1 MASLFFAKPETCKL
15 DLPAGN
21 WVLVKKRLTAGEQR
35 DMLSHM
41 VKESGA
47 IDSVQVGVCKLV
59 AYVLDWSITDAN
71 DRPIVIFGQGEK
83 VLRDA
88 LNKMTADG
96 FSILMQAV
104 DEHMASVEREDEE
117 EKKRILA
124 GGSVSLPT
132 LNSAEPLVG
141 AMNG

>member
-1 MASLFFAKPETCKL
+1 MFFAKPETCKL
-15 DLPAGN
+15 DLPARN

-41 VKESGA
+41 MKESGA

-59 AYVLDWSITDAN
+59 AYILDWSITDAN
-71 DRPIVIFGQGEK
+71 DQPIVIFDQGDNA
-83 VLRDA
+83 LRDA
-88 LNKMTADG
+88 LNKMTTDG

-104 DEHMASVEREDEE
+104 DEHMAAVEREDEE

-124 GGSVSLPT
+124 GGNGSSPT